1 MSNLVHNE
9 QTKMLASAF
18 NNLGVISLATGLI
31 APLISAFLI
40 PPSATPFD
48 IDGRKEF
55 IHVPI
60 NTLGAV
66 ALGSICFV
74 LFLSMAQFML
84 TQLKEE
90 ERSYPPI
97 EKVYPQP

>member
-9 QTKMLASAF
+9 QTKMLASAL
-18 NNLGVISLATGLI
+18 NNLGVISLATGLV

-48 IDGRKEF
+48 IDGQREF

-60 NTLGAV
+60 NTIGAV
-66 ALGSICFV
+66 ALGSICFIV
-74 LFLSMAQFML
+74 LVSAAQFIL
-84 TQLKEE
+84 TGLKEE
-90 ERSYPPI
+90 LPSYPPI
-97 EKVYPQP
+97 DRVYP